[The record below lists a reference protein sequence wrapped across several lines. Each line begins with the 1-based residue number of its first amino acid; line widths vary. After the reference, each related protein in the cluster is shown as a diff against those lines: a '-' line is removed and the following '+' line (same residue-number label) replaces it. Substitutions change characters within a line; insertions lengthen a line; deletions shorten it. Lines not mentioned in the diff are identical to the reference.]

1 LQQIANGYQQH
12 LSSSL
17 DLGRKSPL
25 LGDNVQDIVDKFYVQ
40 DIVDYPLM
48 SVETSVTGKKPKD
61 NLFLDK
67 NQVGR
72 YE

>member
-1 LQQIANGYQQH
+1 
-12 LSSSL
+12 
-17 DLGRKSPL
+17 
-25 LGDNVQDIVDKFYVQ
+25 VDKFYVQ
-40 DIVDYPLM
+40 DIVDYPSM
-48 SVETSVTGKKPKD
+48 SVETSATGKKPKD

>member
-1 LQQIANGYQQH
+1 M
-12 LSSSL
+12 SL
-17 DLGRKSPL
+17 AIFVERSTCEIIFRIRSNVHELT
-25 LGDNVQDIVDKFYVQ
+25 DNVHDIVDKFYVQ